1 MKTGKRFGPQSGFT
15 LIELLV
21 VIAIIAIL
29 AAILFPVFAK
39 ARSKARL
46 TFCMNNLKQLALAC
60 TLYADDNNGWYPSC
74 STWPGNVWGQSA
86 ISVWPDVTRS
96 QIWTYV
102 KTEKMFRCPAISGSR
117 EIDGGMKN
125 IPAGYSQKDVPAYTM
140 NEALSRQKAEAL
152 SLRSPAMCLL
162 WVQEQEK
169 KRSDPTLQPWA
180 DGIVAEVHDE
190 GAVVSSLDGH
200 AAVRTRAQLEKERR
214 TYVMMGTERWY
225 LWWPLGYAAMT
236 ALWDPEPLPGQ

>member
-1 MKTGKRFGPQSGFT
+1 MEQHIEAGKRFGPQSGFT

-140 NEALSRQKAEAL
+140 NEPYAGRWAEAC
-152 SLRSPAMCLL
+152 RSKPRHVPA
-162 WVQEQEK
+162 VGAEQEK
-169 KRSDPTLQPWA
+169 KRSDQRCSRGWMA
-180 DGIVAEVHDE
+180 SCARVHDE
-190 GAVVSSLDGH
+190 GAAVVVLDGH
-200 AAVRTRAQLEKERR
+200 AAVRTRGPWRR
-214 TYVMMGTERWY
+214 S
-225 LWWPLGYAAMT
+225 AARIRDDARSDGPCGGLSDT
-236 ALWDPEPLPGQ
+236 PP